1 MTKVTPKVR
10 VIEIVLS
17 HGMRLW
23 FATLLFWPFATMA
36 QEGPS
41 VPCPDCESRINS
53 PYPTSGPWANTD
65 QTGSGFLLHMQN
77 GILAGFY
84 FGYNDQGE
92 PEWLLFNGPLQ
103 AGEEDSTVQW
113 ELEAS
118 LSRFSGGSCP
128 TCGYQ
133 PPADQDSAG
142 TIHLKFYQRNHASFR
157 FDSEDEQY
165 MVPLLYGSAG
175 YAHFAEQT
183 PYLLPELGGD
193 GENAG
198 PWVVTFYK
206 GSPPDDNLYNTM
218 IVHFSSAETT
228 LSEDTGLEVQYRA
241 IETFSL
247 FDPEPPVARINC
259 ADFTGAGEPE
269 CQVVIVFHEYLDVFY
284 MPIANLGANRFYGE
298 NEEGD
303 AVEGFRLQ
311 YD

>member
-1 MTKVTPKVR
+1 M
-10 VIEIVLS
+10 
-17 HGMRLW
+17 
-23 FATLLFWPFATMA
+23 
-36 QEGPS
+36 
-41 VPCPDCESRINS
+41 PCPDCESRINS

-175 YAHFAEQT
+175 YAHFVEQT
-183 PYLLPELGGD
+183 KYLFPELGGD

-198 PWVVTFYK
+198 PWVLTFYK
-206 GSPPDDNLYNTM
+206 GSPPDNNLFRTAL
-218 IVHFSSAETT
+218 VHFQAGET
-228 LSEDTGLEVQYRA
+228 SVSDETGLYVEYVSLER
-241 IETFSL
+241 FSL
-247 FDPEPPVARINC
+247 QDPEPPVARINC
-259 ADFTGAGEPE
+259 TDFTGTGKLE
-269 CQVVIVFHEYLDVFY
+269 CEVFIALYQYYDYFV
-284 MPIANLGANRFYGE
+284 MPIANLGVNRFYAE
-298 NEEGD
+298 NEEGN
-303 AVEGFRLQ
+303 AVQGFRLK